1 VVAALQH
8 GLTTCARIHCGSAKS
23 CHPNYVRKFDTSI
36 RLDSV
41 QAISKSISRLMMQ
54 GASLRCGDSLLP
66 VANTESRAINDTMGE
81 PPVVNI
87 FIDCQL
93 RLTASGSAS
102 RSRYLLIVSPGGVGG
117 LTNDTRVIN
126 ETNNAVTSKERQ
138 QISNHHHHHHHQMMT
153 QNVPQTQRDIQG
165 SASIRAMIYSL
176 TSSTESSRRQVI
188 ASACSFCVNALW
200 R

>member
-1 VVAALQH
+1 
-8 GLTTCARIHCGSAKS
+8 
-23 CHPNYVRKFDTSI
+23 
-36 RLDSV
+36 
-41 QAISKSISRLMMQ
+41 MMQ

-138 QISNHHHHHHHQMMT
+138 QISNHHHQMMT

-176 TSSTESSRRQVI
+176 SHQVLK
-188 ASACSFCVNALW
+188 VVDDK
-200 R
+200 